1 MAYQPLQLSTR
12 GESMEFAASGNKN
25 CVQLID
31 IVSLTQYCWFNAD
44 HTMNTRRLK
53 VKPGVPT
60 CSKHGL

>member
-1 MAYQPLQLSTR
+1 
-12 GESMEFAASGNKN
+12 MEFAVSGNKN